1 MDKFRI
7 QRQRLCTIGNPLY
20 IASRGQQTGWLEV
33 TETTELAATGSGRP
47 DEAQGGENTAVLTR
61 PKPKT
66 SKPPMYKVI
75 LINDDYTPMEFVVY
89 VLQRFFSMPSAS
101 AVQLML
107 KVHQSG
113 SAVVG
118 VFAREIAETKVKQVT
133 DLARANEHPLLC
145 TMEKE

>member
-1 MDKFRI
+1 MI
-7 QRQRLCTIGNPLY
+7 LTGWIEL
-20 IASRGQQTGWLEV
+20 ASRGGSRPEDD
-33 TETTELAATGSGRP
+33 GSGG
-47 DEAQGGENTAVLTR
+47 DAAVLT
-61 PKPKT
+61 KPSTK
-66 SKPPMYKVI
+66 SERPPMYKVI

-89 VLQRFFSMPSAS
+89 VLQRFFSMPSDS

-107 KVHQSG
+107 EVHQTG

-118 VFAREIAETKVKQVT
+118 VFAREIAETKVKQVS

>member
-1 MDKFRI
+1 MTDSI
-7 QRQRLCTIGNPLY
+7 ELE
-20 IASRGQQTGWLEV
+20 AS
-33 TETTELAATGSGRP
+33 GSGRP
-47 DEAQGGENTAVLTR
+47 NEADGGENTAVLTR
-61 PKPKT
+61 PKAKT
-66 SKPPMYKVI
+66 AKPPMYKVI

-89 VLQRFFSMPSAS
+89 VLQRFFAMPSS
-101 AVQLML
+101 HAVQLML
-107 KVHQSG
+107 KVHKTG